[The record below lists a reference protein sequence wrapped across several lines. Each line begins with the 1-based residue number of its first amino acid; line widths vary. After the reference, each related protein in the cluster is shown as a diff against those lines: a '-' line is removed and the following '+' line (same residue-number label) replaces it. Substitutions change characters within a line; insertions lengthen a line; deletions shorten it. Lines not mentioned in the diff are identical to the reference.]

1 LAGTDDD
8 RNEAESIATKWRE
21 NGLDVTIHPYD
32 VLLSYPDP
40 VQPNM

>member
-8 RNEAESIATKWRE
+8 RNEAQSIAAKWRE
-21 NGLDVTIHPYD
+21 NGLDVTIYSYD